1 VEDTAADGN
10 ASDGDGDGDG
20 SGAALTAADSAAFSS
35 LSLCIMSCHSDSTC
49 DMPSRS

>member
-10 ASDGDGDGDG
+10 ASDGDGDG

-35 LSLCIMSCHSDSTC
+35 LSLCMMSCHSDSTC